1 MNSEMT
7 NFLSTTKEVYC
18 AAASCFPPGHVH
30 SSRWCHGSRA
40 NAECLLIRGR
50 WGPCNPASRG
60 GIHIVQE
67 YAELN
72 GATTGEGA
80 AEILKDRTGVLY
92 FGFPECPWCRISM
105 PVMNEVAQAGDIDQ
119 IHYVDA
125 RELRDTRV
133 LSEDGDGC
141 HRGPRCRG
149 LR

>member
-1 MNSEMT
+1 MRLHHVSRPAMSI
-7 NFLSTTKEVYC
+7 LLAGAM
-18 AAASCFPPGHVH
+18 AAGLTLNAC
-30 SSRWCHGSRA
+30 SSADDG
-40 NAECLLIRGR
+40 
-50 WGPCNPASRG
+50 GPATQQAGG

-92 FGFPECPWCRISM
+92 FGFPECPWCRIAI

-141 HRGPRCRG
+141 HRGPRCRC